1 MKITHTLPRPLW
13 VAARPAL
20 AALLLLPLGC
30 EMPEIEIEDVGST
43 PVAEPAAEDANV
55 QAETAGP
62 AEPVEPREFTATDP
76 KRGKKSRAVGGYA
89 GAVFGARF
97 SAEHRMIINQYK
109 QALSLYNATN
119 GFYPKTH
126 DEFMEKIIQANQ
138 IKLPELDEG
147 EEYLYDPSDHELKVQ
162 PKTE

>member
-1 MKITHTLPRPLW
+1 MMNPYTLDRPWWPL
-13 VAARPAL
+13 VRPAL
-20 AALLLLPLGC
+20 ATLLLLPLGC
-30 EMPEIEIEDVGST
+30 EMPKVEIEDVGFDPESEQ
-43 PVAEPAAEDANV
+43 VAEETNV
-55 QAETAGP
+55 QSGP
-62 AEPVEPREFTATDP
+62 VEPVEPREFTAKDP

-109 QALSLYNATN
+109 QALSFYNATN

-138 IKLPELDEG
+138 IKLPN
-147 EEYLYDPSDHELKVQ
+147 PMS
-162 PKTE
+162 